1 MSTVTELLP
10 PPPQPPAPPSQRL
23 APVARLR
30 AIAGDSLYRNSLMLM
45 ANTAASTI
53 LGAVFWLVAARRF
66 TTAEVGIM
74 LATLST
80 TMLLGT
86 ASSLGLPNSVV
97 RFLPRRPETS
107 GQLTVT
113 AAVLT
118 SVTSA
123 VLFAVAAGTPW
134 ALPLLRGH
142 PSARLVLLGLAV
154 VVLTSAAMTMDST
167 FIAQRSAHLLLVKNI
182 AGGVV
187 KVVAVAL
194 LPGTGL
200 VTLASAILLGIVVSG
215 VVTLALMARRLSRPL
230 GFSMASLSGVWSF
243 SLGNHAGMICGILPI
258 TATPLIVLSSLGAD
272 KAAFFGVAMMLMGML
287 TVIPSTFSQSLF
299 AELSVAPDTRKRQI
313 RRAARATYLLLL
325 PAVAVVL
332 VAARLLLRAFGRSY
346 AAGGTACL
354 RWMALGAL
362 VAGTNYLVDVIVNS
376 RGHAGSYLFLNA
388 SNAFL
393 VLACTAFAAPYG
405 LAAVGVGW
413 LVAQSLSV
421 VVALGYLLASRPIAV
436 TTAGA
441 AIDGGRG
448 GARWTPNA
456 GSGTIDLT
464 DPPVPAPA
472 PPRGRRLHFLD
483 GLRGLAAAFVVVSH
497 SWSTVFPEGRTQRT
511 RVEVLTS
518 WMGLGHYAVSVFI
531 VISGFSLGL
540 VAWRND
546 LHWPGGMRAFF
557 KGRFRRIVPAYWAA
571 IAFGAGLGATLLS
584 HKDGTLWDGAVP
596 IRLSGVITHALLLQD
611 VHWAGPAGSTAFWSL
626 AVEWHIYL
634 LFPLLLVFLRRR
646 PEAWLAPFVLFG
658 GIAAYSE
665 LATST
670 AFTRWLQNLHPSL
683 YALFVVGLVAARAA
697 GQTEQPLARRRRER
711 GLMVATVI
719 GLVAAAASYRHF
731 DPVGSINDL
740 WFGPAAALGIGRL
753 STGSWPSARRLL
765 EWRPLVLL
773 GACSYSLYLIH
784 SAIIE
789 SVWRVAVKPL
799 GLQGFSALSAEVV
812 LGLAASVAAAAA
824 FYWLVER
831 HFLSSGAR
839 TAIAPIT
846 DAPLPVQRVRRTVEE
861 PVPGPGSLGHA
872 YAKRSNSLN
881 FLRVFFAFL
890 VIVGHSGHLGF
901 NRLGPHLGSMYPA
914 DVAVDGFFVISG
926 FLITSSRLRSRS
938 GASYLWKRALRI
950 LPGYWAC
957 LVVTA
962 FGLAPLLYWRIHGTF
977 AGFMAAGNPPASYVT
992 HNAILVQAQTGVA
1005 GVLPHAMVP
1014 YVLNG
1019 SLWTLL
1025 YECLAYLGLAA
1036 LASVG
1041 LLRSRSR
1048 LLPVITVLCL
1058 VGLAWLTVD
1067 PAGFKATLHSP
1078 ELLPRSVRL
1087 GAVFCAGA
1095 SLRLWHDRVPV
1106 SGRIAAL
1113 CAVVVVA
1120 SSALTDWQIVGAVPF
1135 AYLVLWLGTRLRRL
1149 HAVGSRHDLSYGIYL
1164 YAWPIQQTLTS
1175 VGGARLGFGGYI
1187 AVTTAV
1193 AAGCAWLS
1201 WRFIEAPA
1209 IRLKSLRLRGHATP
1223 PLPPGEV
1230 AQPWFRYAP
1239 ALDGLRAVAI
1249 GCVLLTH
1256 AGVSRLLGAS
1266 QGVTVFFVVSG
1277 FLITSL
1283 LLFEHDK
1290 TGRIDRGAFYRRRFA
1305 RLLPVFAL
1313 SLLVTAAYLLA
1324 DGYSIGKIWG
1334 PTVASLAY
1342 MANFFY
1348 AAGHFG
1354 AEPGNTFFR
1363 HIWSLSIE
1371 EQFYVVWPTAVVLA
1385 LKTRWAERILASVAG
1400 IVAIGAL
1407 VERRLLV
1414 RSSYARINYST
1425 DTRIDAI
1432 MLGCLLAIAL
1442 RRPAVRAAIARRA
1455 DLLLA
1460 AGALVLAIVVVQGA
1474 VVSADPGGYSAAALA
1489 SALLVAALVA
1499 RPSGSAHRF
1508 FACRPLVHLGRLS
1521 YGMYLWNV
1529 LLLEVFVRVV
1539 GEKPAFTPL
1548 GLVWLAATWA
1558 LSWASYRWVEKP
1570 LRQRFRAR
1578 KPPVPE
1584 PTQHPAPELVS
1595 Q

>member
-1 MSTVTELLP
+1 MSTVTELP
-10 PPPQPPAPPSQRL
+10 QPPQPPQAPSPRL
-23 APVARLR
+23 APVTRLR

-66 TTAEVGIM
+66 DTADVGIL

-86 ASSLGLPNSVV
+86 AASLGLPNSVV

-118 SVTSA
+118 SAASA
-123 VLFAVAAGTPW
+123 VLFALAAGTPW
-134 ALPLLRGH
+134 ALPVLRGH
-142 PSARLVLLGLAV
+142 PSVRLVLLGLAV

-167 FIAQRSAHLLLVKNI
+167 FIAQRSAHLLLVKNV

-187 KVVAVAL
+187 KVVAVAV

-200 VTLASAILLGIVVSG
+200 VTLTSAILLGIVVSA

-230 GFSMASLSGVWSF
+230 GFSMASLNGVWSF

-299 AELSVAPDTRKRQI
+299 AELSAAPETRTRQI
-313 RRAARATYLLLL
+313 RRAARATYVLLL

-332 VAARLLLRAFGRSY
+332 LAAPLLLRAFGRSY

-388 SNAFL
+388 SNALL
-393 VLACTAFAAPYG
+393 VLLCTAFTAPYG
-405 LAAVGVGW
+405 LAAVGIGW

-421 VVALGYLLASRPIAV
+421 VVALGYLLASRSPRV
-436 TTAGA
+436 V
-441 AIDGGRG
+441 
-448 GARWTPNA
+448 
-456 GSGTIDLT
+456 DLT
-464 DPPVPAPA
+464 APGPAAAVATPSVTPA
-472 PPRGRRLHFLD
+472 PRGRRLHFLD

-540 VAWRND
+540 VAWRNG
-546 LHWPGGMRAFF
+546 LQWPGGMRAFF

-596 IRLSGVITHALLLQD
+596 IRISGVVTHALLLQD

-634 LFPLLLVFLRRR
+634 LFPLLLILLRRR
-646 PEAWLAPFVLFG
+646 PEAWLTPFLLFG
-658 GIAAYSE
+658 GITAYSE
-665 LATST
+665 LATSSPS
-670 AFTRWLQNLHPSL
+670 TRWLQNLHPSL

-697 GQTEQPLARRRRER
+697 ATTEEPVAVRRRER
-711 GLMVATVI
+711 GLLIASGV

-740 WFGPAAALGIGRL
+740 WFGPAAALAIGRL

-765 EWRPLVLL
+765 ERRPLVLL

-799 GLQGFSALSAEVV
+799 GLQGFPALAAEIV
-812 LGLAASVAAAAA
+812 LGLAASVAAAAV

-831 HFLSSGAR
+831 RFLSSGAR
-839 TAIAPIT
+839 PATAPIA
-846 DAPLPVQRVRRTVEE
+846 DSPVPVQRERRTIEE
-861 PVPGPGSLGHA
+861 PVPGPGTLGHA

-881 FLRVFFAFL
+881 FLRLFFAVM

-962 FGLAPLLYWRIHGTF
+962 FGVAPVLYWRMHGTM
-977 AGFMAAGNPPASYVT
+977 AGFMTTGNPAASYVT
-992 HNAILVQAQTGVA
+992 HNAFLVQAQTGVA

-1025 YECLAYLGLAA
+1025 YECLAYLGLAV
-1036 LASVG
+1036 LAAFG

-1048 LLPVITVLCL
+1048 LLPVITVACL
-1058 VGLAWLTVD
+1058 LGLAWLTLD

-1095 SLRLWHDRVPV
+1095 TLRLWHDKVPL
-1106 SGRIAAL
+1106 SGRIAAC
-1113 CAVVVVA
+1113 CAAFVLA
-1120 SSALTDWQIVGAVPF
+1120 SSAMSDWQIVGVIPF

-1175 VGGARLGFGGYI
+1175 AGGHRLGFGGYI
-1187 AVTTAV
+1187 ALTTAL

-1201 WRFIEAPA
+1201 WQLVEAPA
-1209 IRLKSLRLRGHATP
+1209 IRLKSLRLRSPARP

-1230 AQPWFRYAP
+1230 VKPWFRYAP
-1239 ALDGLRAVAI
+1239 ALDGLRAAAI

-1256 AGVSRLLGAS
+1256 AGFSRLLGAS

-1290 TGRIDRGAFYRRRFA
+1290 TGRIDRRAFYRRRFA

-1313 SLLVTAAYLLA
+1313 SLLVTAGYLLA
-1324 DGYSIGKIWG
+1324 DGYAIGQIWA
-1334 PTVASLAY
+1334 PTVASFAY
-1342 MANFFY
+1342 VANFFY

-1354 AEPGNTFFR
+1354 GEPGNTFFR

-1385 LKTRWAERILASVAG
+1385 LRTRWAERILAGVAG
-1400 IVAIGAL
+1400 TVVVGAL
-1407 VERRLLV
+1407 IERRMLV
-1414 RSSYARINYST
+1414 HASYARVNYAT

-1432 MLGCLLAIAL
+1432 MLGALLAVVL
-1442 RRPAVRAAIARRA
+1442 RRRGLRAAIARKA

-1460 AGALVLAIVVVQGA
+1460 GGAVLLAIVVVQGA
-1474 VVSADPGGYSAAALA
+1474 VVSADPGGYSAAAIA

-1508 FACRPLVHLGRLS
+1508 FASRPLVHLGRLS

-1539 GEKPAFTPL
+1539 GQKPAFTPL
-1548 GLVWLAATWA
+1548 GVLWLGATWA
-1558 LSWASYRWVEKP
+1558 ASWASYRWVEAP
-1570 LRQRFRAR
+1570 LRQRFRSRRAAMAA
-1578 KPPVPE
+1578 
-1584 PTQHPAPELVS
+1584 TPATESMDLLVTR
-1595 Q
+1595 